1 MRDVCEIFFGDW
13 DGHVRLLLSA
23 TASTDD
29 EVVDLAVDCDDGAT
43 VADVARQLAGHV
55 QPAERPHVAHTGGR
69 HLGVVTDAAPVL
81 QDDDISVPPTLYLG
95 STPLTPATP
104 VAESELRN
112 GALVGVGVP
121 LPDVFAERTGV
132 AQVRTVSGD
141 GAGHVHSLSPGS
153 HDVGSAVGC
162 TVRLRDDGA
171 PDVALRLDVALDGS
185 VTITPDPSVAE
196 LRLPTVIRERPLDGP
211 IVIPKVDDG
220 IDEKPRKRRRYK
232 KKLEELARLKH
243 SHLTIDPEG
252 DRPFVHLDRVELDG
266 PTPWDSGSAL
276 VVGDTVLELALPDEP
291 DASLSAS
298 PGGVTLDYNRPPR
311 LLPPPRQTDFRLPNE
326 PKKPEKQP
334 LPWAIALAPMIM
346 GGTMFF
352 ITGSPFSLMI
362 MILSP
367 MMMFARYKSS
377 KTQSQNRYTSDL
389 QNYIERIRNIEN
401 QAYRALVTE
410 RSARRR
416 DIPDPAAVLLFAT
429 GPRSRLW
436 ERRRTDPDWMLV
448 RVGTADVPSEVSL
461 TDPAREDHERVL
473 NWTTPNVPVGVPL
486 EESGVTGIAG
496 GDDVRR
502 QVAGWMIAQ
511 LAVLHSPADIEV
523 VVLSDAEGGEAWNWV
538 RWLPHVRR
546 NESSEVIAGI
556 GADDETTGRRVAELM
571 SVMEQRKAAV
581 NGAGGFS
588 SSRNVSFPPLVVVL
602 DGARRIR
609 LIPGLISL
617 LRDGPGLDMYFVCI
631 DADERLLPEECRAI
645 VAIGAETTTVRRTGE
660 PTVEGVCPDLVS
672 PAWCER
678 MARAIA
684 PVKDVSSED
693 LSSALPS
700 SSRLLDVMKLDPPTS
715 EAVEGWWTNVG
726 RTTKSVIGE
735 GLDGPFAV
743 DVRAD
748 GPHGLVAGTTGSGK
762 SELLQT
768 MIASLAIANRPD
780 EMTFVLVDYKGGAAF
795 KDCNNLAHTVGM
807 VTDLDGHLTTR
818 ALESLAAE
826 LHRREHQLANSD
838 TKDIEDYL
846 AAKGP
851 NDEPMPRLM
860 IVIDEFAAL
869 VAELPDFVKGLVDIA
884 RRGRSLGV
892 HLILATQRPAGVVS
906 SEIKSNTNLRIALR
920 VTDGN
925 DSQDVIESKDAA
937 EIAKSTP
944 GRGYARLGHSSLIGF
959 QSARVGGR
967 PSAPDSVAA
976 VDLREMSW
984 DNIGKPPER
993 PGEEEPEED
1002 VSIPTDLESVVTA
1015 INEASERTGVS
1026 APPPPWLPPLTDIV
1040 TIDDVLADPAV
1051 GVDDGRDIRL
1061 PFGVVDIPKE
1071 QRRSVAQYDLS
1082 GGGHMS
1088 IVGATRSGRS
1098 SALRAVAGVVGRTRS
1113 PRDIHLYG
1121 IDCGNNAL
1129 LSMVGL
1135 PHTGA
1140 VVSRDQPD
1148 RLSRLSARIR
1158 AEISRRQQILAE
1170 QGFSDLSEQRAGA
1183 DPDDRLPYILVL
1195 FDRWEG
1201 FVQAFE
1207 NFDSGRLID
1216 QWMQILQE
1224 GAGVGVKVVLAAD
1237 RTALVGRLSALLEDK
1252 MMLRMTDNSDFS
1264 NIGKQPKS
1272 VPEHMPPGRA
1282 FRAEGLLETQ
1292 VALLVDDPEGTAQV
1306 AALQQIGR
1314 EATERYADVP
1324 RALRPFR
1331 VDPLPTRIS
1340 YADAISMTESD
1351 LAPSELPVAVGGDTL
1366 TLRTLDAIDHGPGF
1380 LVLGPR
1386 RSGRS
1391 TTLLTMAT
1399 SALDRG
1405 WRLLVITPRRSP
1417 LRELAGH
1424 DGVEALIDLEG
1435 EKDEVTALYERMVPE
1450 KGGPSTAVV
1459 IDDMELMGVDGWQV
1473 DLLTKHVPKLRDTGS
1488 AVIAGATTDDLGSS
1502 YRGPA
1507 AVLKKSR
1514 SGILLS
1520 PGAPSDGDQ
1529 FGVKLPRSLTGGMPP
1544 GRGLYVA
1551 AGQWQLVQVA
1561 EAKVGN

>member
-1 MRDVCEIFFGDW
+1 M
-13 DGHVRLLLSA
+13 RLLLTA
-23 TASTDD
+23 TASADGD
-29 EVVDLAVDCDDGAT
+29 VVDLAIDCEEDAT
-43 VADVARQLAGHV
+43 VADIARQLAAHV
-55 QPAERPHVAHTGGR
+55 QPAEQARVVRTAGR
-69 HLGVVTDAAPVL
+69 HLGVV
-81 QDDDISVPPTLYLG
+81 DDDASVLRDEPALPPTLYLG
-95 STPLTPATP
+95 QQPLEPATP
-104 VAESELRN
+104 VVESDLRN

-121 LPDVFAERTGV
+121 LPDVFAERTGLV
-132 AQVRTVSGD
+132 EVRTVSGR
-141 GAGHVHSLSPGS
+141 GAGHVDTLAAGS
-153 HDVGSAVGC
+153 HEVGTRTGC
-162 TVRLRDDGA
+162 TVRLHEPGA
-171 PDVALRLDVALDGS
+171 PAVALRLDVALDGT
-185 VTITPDPSVAE
+185 VTATPEPSVAGVE
-196 LRLPTVIRERPLDGP
+196 VAPPVREYPLDGP
-211 IVIPKVDDG
+211 IVIPK
-220 IDEKPRKRRRYK
+220 IEDETDPKPRKRRRHK
-232 KKLEELARLKH
+232 KKMEELARLKDP
-243 SHLTIDPEG
+243 HLTIDPEG
-252 DRPFVHLDRVELDG
+252 DRPFVHIDRVGLTE
-266 PTPWDSGSAL
+266 PTVWEPGSAL
-276 VVGDTVLELALPDEP
+276 VVGDTVLELAVPSEP
-291 DASLSAS
+291 DASLSPS

-311 LLPPPRQTDFRLPNE
+311 LLPPPRQTEFRLPNE
-326 PKKPEKQP
+326 PKKPEKTP

-367 MMMFARYKSS
+367 LMMVARYKQS
-377 KTQSQNRYTSDL
+377 KGQVQNRYANDMK
-389 QNYIERIRNIEN
+389 NYVERKRNIEN
-401 QAYRALVTE
+401 QAYQALVTE
-410 RSARRR
+410 RAARRR

-429 GPRSRLW
+429 GPRARLW
-436 ERRRTDPDWMLV
+436 ERRRTDPDWLLV

-461 TDPAREDHERVL
+461 TDPAREEHERVL

-486 EESGVTGIAG
+486 AEAGVMGVA
-496 GDDVRR
+496 GDDVERR
-502 QVAGWMIAQ
+502 QVSSWVVAQ
-511 LAVLHSPADIEV
+511 LAALHSPADVEV
-523 VVLSDAEGGEAWNWV
+523 VVLSDVEGGDAWNWV

-546 NESSEVIAGI
+546 NETSEVIAGV
-556 GADDETTGRRVAELM
+556 GADEDTTGRRVAELM
-571 SVMEQRKAAV
+571 AVMERRKEAA
-581 NGAGGFS
+581 NDRGSGLT
-588 SSRNVSFPPLVVVL
+588 SSREMSFPPLLVVL

-617 LRDGPGLDMYFVCI
+617 LRDGPKLGMYFLCI
-631 DADERLLPEECRAI
+631 DADERLLPEECRAV
-645 VAIGAETTTVRRTGE
+645 VAIGAESTTVRRTGE
-660 PTVEGVCPDLVS
+660 PTIEGVWPDLVS

-678 MARAIA
+678 MARAVA

-700 SSRLLDVMKLDPPTS
+700 SSRLLDVLKLENPTS
-715 EAVEGWWTNVG
+715 EAIQGWWTNVG

-735 GLDGPFAV
+735 GMDGPFAV
-743 DVRAD
+743 DIRAD

-768 MIASLAIANRPD
+768 MIASLAVANRPD

-795 KDCNNLAHTVGM
+795 KDCNNLPHTVGM

-826 LHRREHQLANSD
+826 LHRREHQLAESGK
-838 TKDIEDYL
+838 KDIEDYL

-851 NDEPMPRLM
+851 DDEPMPRLM

-925 DSQDVIESKDAA
+925 DSQDVIESKEAS
-937 EIAKSTP
+937 EISKSTP
-944 GRGYARLGHSSLIGF
+944 GRGYARLGHSSLVAF

-967 PSAPDSVAA
+967 PSAPDAVAA
-976 VDLREMSW
+976 VDLRQLSW
-984 DNIGKPPER
+984 ESLGKPPDR
-993 PGEEEPEED
+993 TDDEEEEED

-1015 INEASERTGVS
+1015 INEASSDSGVV
-1026 APPPPWLPPLTDIV
+1026 APPPPWLPALDDVV
-1040 TIDDVLADPAV
+1040 TLDQVLADPAV
-1051 GVDDGRDIRL
+1051 QVQQRREIRL
-1061 PFGVVDIPKE
+1061 PFGIVDVPKE
-1071 QRRSVAQYDLS
+1071 QRRAVAEYDLS
-1082 GGGHMS
+1082 GGGHLS
-1088 IVGATRSGRS
+1088 VVGAPRTGRS
-1098 SALRAVAGVVGRTRS
+1098 SVLRAFAGVVGRTMS
-1113 PRDIHLYG
+1113 PRDVHLYG
-1121 IDCGNNAL
+1121 VDCGNNAL

-1148 RLSRLSARIR
+1148 RLSRLSTRIR
-1158 AEISRRQQILAE
+1158 AEIGRRQQVLAE
-1170 QGFSDLSEQRAGA
+1170 QGYSDLSEQRAGA
-1183 DPDDRLPYILVL
+1183 EPDKRLPYILVL

-1201 FVQAFE
+1201 FVQSFE
-1207 NFDSGRLID
+1207 NFDSGKLID

-1224 GAGVGVKVVLAAD
+1224 GAAVGVKVVLAAD

-1252 MMLRMTDNSDFS
+1252 MMLRMTDSTDFG

-1292 VALLVDDPEGTAQV
+1292 VALLVEDQEGTAQV
-1306 AALQQIGR
+1306 AALQEIGR
-1314 EATERYADVP
+1314 EATERHADVP

-1331 VDPLPTRIS
+1331 VDPLPTRLS
-1340 YADAISMTESD
+1340 YADALDMAD
-1351 LAPSELPVAVGGDTL
+1351 GQLAPTELPVAVGGDTL
-1366 TLRTLDAIDHGPGF
+1366 TLRTLDTIDHGPGI

-1405 WRLLVITPRRSP
+1405 WRMLIITPRRSP
-1417 LRELAGH
+1417 LGQLSGR
-1424 DGVEALIDLEG
+1424 DGVEAVINLEG
-1435 EKDEVTALYERMVPE
+1435 EKDEVTNLFESMVPA
-1450 KGGPSTAVV
+1450 KDGPPTAVV
-1459 IDDMELMGVDGWQV
+1459 IDDMELMGVDGWLV

-1488 AVIAGATTDDLGSS
+1488 TVIAGATTDDLGSS

-1514 SGILLS
+1514 SGVLLS
-1520 PGAPSDGDQ
+1520 PASTSDGDHY
-1529 FGVKLPRSLTGGMPP
+1529 GLKLPRSLTGGMPP
-1544 GRGLYVA
+1544 GRGIYVA
-1551 AGQWQLVQVA
+1551 AGQWQLVQVP
-1561 EAKVGN
+1561 ETTTGT